1 MTTFVGKVSK
11 GAKLMANQTEI
22 EKYNYRDFVSSDFL
36 PFRTHL
42 PVGSSAPDYAASL
55 LDTGQPVRLS
65 GYWKKNHVVIEFGS
79 LT

>member
-1 MTTFVGKVSK
+1 
-11 GAKLMANQTEI
+11 MADATEI

-42 PVGSSAPDYAASL
+42 PVGSSAPDFHASL

-65 GYWKKNHVVIEFGS
+65 DYWKKNDVMIEFGS

>member
-1 MTTFVGKVSK
+1 MAEQSEIEQYNYSDFVGS
-11 GAKLMANQTEI
+11 
-22 EKYNYRDFVSSDFL
+22 DFV

-42 PVGSSAPDYAASL
+42 PVGSSAPDFQAAL

-65 GYWKKNHVVIEFGS
+65 EFWKKGDLLIEFGS